1 MSERI
6 YSAMILK
13 NKKDDLSQK
22 SLSLSKFNSTESR
35 IKFKQNQDYFALL
48 TQIKNK
54 KIKLGTPPTLFHYFV
69 KKSAQ
74 KSINIRLN
82 YLSKENQTS
91 LYTEKGNNKKNISF
105 QRTSINASY
114 KEQNINLYDNIKS
127 ETPKVPINRI
137 FKLKEDKKVAT
148 KQIVKKKY
156 IPMERRDSYKNF
168 INKMNQYNYMNYSN
182 SNSDF
187 VHKIKTELYINQ
199 GNEKEKKEKKR
210 NAQYMQYLR
219 DKLEEEKEI
228 NDKVFSPSLELERIR
243 KRIKSILLKEIAEKP
258 EAFFNIFENRI
269 NFLQDSYKPPNIKN
283 NLLNA
288 KYKDLYGYKHLFGLE
303 SFNRISKNTL
313 NNLAKAKIRIQRE
326 KELKMNFLNEKSKI
340 KDKYQY
346 YKKLSKKDIYNS
358 KEEIEKI
365 IYKNYYITPDDW
377 ERMLKNE
384 ENLENN
390 DNIDEFKNYFEDK
403 YEADREVSIPDSKL
417 KKCVFELFENKYS

>member
-1 MSERI
+1 MSKRI
-6 YSAMILK
+6 SSAMVLK
-13 NKKDDLSQK
+13 NKKDNLSQK

-35 IKFKQNQDYFALL
+35 IKFNPNQDYFALL

-91 LYTEKGNNKKNISF
+91 LYTEKANNKKDISF
-105 QRTSINASY
+105 PRTSINTSIRE
-114 KEQNINLYDNIKS
+114 KNFNLLENIRT

-137 FKLKEDKKVAT
+137 FKLKEDKKVAI
-148 KQIVKKKY
+148 KHIVKKKY

-168 INKMNQYNYMNYSN
+168 INKMNQYNLMKYSN
-182 SNSDF
+182 SNSEF
-187 VHKIKTELYINQ
+187 VHKLKSEIYITQ
-199 GNEKEKKEKKR
+199 GNEKEKKLKKR
-210 NAQYMQYLR
+210 NDQYMQYLR
-219 DKLEEEKEI
+219 DKFEEEKEI
-228 NDKVFSPSLELERIR
+228 NDKVFYPSLELERI
-243 KRIKSILLKEIAEKP
+243 KKKIKSILLKEIAEKP

-283 NLLNA
+283 NLINA
-288 KYKDLYGYKHLFGLE
+288 KYKDLYGYKQLFGLE

-326 KELKMNFLNEKSKI
+326 KEFKLNFLNEKGKI

-365 IYKNYYITPDDW
+365 IYKDYYITQDDW
-377 ERMLKNE
+377 ERILKNE
-384 ENLENN
+384 ESLENN
-390 DNIDEFKNYFEDK
+390 DNMDDFKNYFEDK
-403 YEADREVSIPDSKL
+403 YETDREVFIPDSKL
-417 KKCVFELFENKYS
+417 KKCVFNLFENENS

>member
-365 IYKNYYITPDDW
+365 IYKNY
-377 ERMLKNE
+377 
-384 ENLENN
+384 
-390 DNIDEFKNYFEDK
+390 FEDK